1 MHAKIIGLF
10 CWHSDEKVVQYK
22 YGKTIVFGGSFDP
35 VHVEHTNI
43 LKAAVRELCADKVIV
58 VPTKN
63 PPHKS
68 ASKTPFPT
76 APKWRGLLFLRCPQ
90 TLSSTISKTGTT
102 ASIIRPTIFPCLK
115 KIREIRLRHRRRQ
128 SACA

>member
-1 MHAKIIGLF
+1 MA
-10 CWHSDEKVVQYK
+10 
-22 YGKTIVFGGSFDP
+22 KTIVFGGSFDP

-68 ASKTPFPT
+68 ASKTPFFDRAEMARIAFSKVSANVIVDDIENRNDGVNYSSDNLPVLEKNT
-76 APKWRGLLFLRCPQ
+76 ENSFTSSAATVCLRLKAG
-90 TLSSTISKTGTT
+90 TSRSLS
-102 ASIIRPTIFPCLK
+102 
-115 KIREIRLRHRRRQ
+115 
-128 SACA
+128 